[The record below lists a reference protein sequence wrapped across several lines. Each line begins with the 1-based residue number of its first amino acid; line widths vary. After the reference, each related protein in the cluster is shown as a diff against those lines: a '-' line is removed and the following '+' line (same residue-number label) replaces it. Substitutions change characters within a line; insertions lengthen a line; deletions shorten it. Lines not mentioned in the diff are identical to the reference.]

1 MWSVRALPK
10 KYVLAQNEARAQS
23 VFERYTEKARR
34 VIFFA
39 RYEASNYGSPCI
51 ETEHLLLGLL
61 REDPALHA
69 RFLGPASVLADIRAE
84 IEKQITV
91 RERISAAVEVP
102 LTHESKQVLDFAAE
116 EAERLGDRN
125 VGPEHLLV
133 GMLRVEGSFAAR
145 LLRER
150 GLKPGPI

>member
-1 MWSVRALPK
+1 MV
-10 KYVLAQNEARAQS
+10 VN
-23 VFERYTEKARR
+23 YTEKARR

-61 REDPALHA
+61 REDPALQA
-69 RFLGPASVLADIRAE
+69 RFPGPATVLADIRAE

-91 RERISAAVEVP
+91 RERIPAAVEVP
-102 LTHESKQVLDFAAE
+102 LTDESKQILNFAAE
-116 EAERLGDRN
+116 EAERLGHRN

-133 GMLRVEGSFAAR
+133 GMLKVEGSFAAR
-145 LLRER
+145 LLRDR

>member
-1 MWSVRALPK
+1 V
-10 KYVLAQNEARAQS
+10 VVN
-23 VFERYTEKARR
+23 YTEKARR

-61 REDPALHA
+61 REDPALQA
-69 RFLGPASVLADIRAE
+69 RFLGPATVLADIRAE

-102 LTHESKQVLDFAAE
+102 LTLESKLVLIFAAE
-116 EAERLGDRN
+116 EAERLGHRN
-125 VGPEHLLV
+125 VGPEHLLA

>member
-1 MWSVRALPK
+1 M
-10 KYVLAQNEARAQS
+10 
-23 VFERYTEKARR
+23 FERYTEKARR

-39 RYEASNYGSPCI
+39 RYEASNYGSQYI

-61 REDPALHA
+61 REDPALHW
-69 RFLGPASVLADIRAE
+69 RFLGPASVLGDIRTE

-91 RERISAAVEVP
+91 RERISTAVEVP
-102 LTHESKQVLDFAAE
+102 LTDESKQVLNFAVQ
-116 EAERLGDRN
+116 EAERLGHRN